1 MEVTCT
7 RCHQAVE
14 ESSTYC
20 PMCGL
25 PQLLYQAD
33 TVAGA
38 AQPER
43 RTEPVRD
50 AGSIAW
56 KPALSVAAK
65 LAVPAGILLAIFFL
79 YSVVNES
86 SFLGLLFLMS
96 AAAAWVVAIY
106 MRKQKPSW
114 ITIGAGARIGLV
126 TGILSSWTATA
137 VCGLL
142 LFAAR
147 YWFNYGKTM
156 DDAWT
161 ALVKG
166 PMVAQWNA
174 TNADPQVVSQ
184 LVTFFLAPQGRATS
198 GIFAVFF
205 LAGTLL
211 LFAIAGGA
219 LGARFLARP
228 RRPEV

>member
-43 RTEPVRD
+43 RVEPVRD

-56 KPALSVAAK
+56 KPAMSIASR
-65 LAVPAGILLAIFFL
+65 LAIPAGILLAIFFL

-96 AAAAWVVAIY
+96 AAAA
-106 MRKQKPSW
+106 
-114 ITIGAGARIGLV
+114 
-126 TGILSSWTATA
+126 
-137 VCGLL
+137 
-142 LFAAR
+142 
-147 YWFNYGKTM
+147 
-156 DDAWT
+156 
-161 ALVKG
+161 
-166 PMVAQWNA
+166 
-174 TNADPQVVSQ
+174 
-184 LVTFFLAPQGRATS
+184 
-198 GIFAVFF
+198 
-205 LAGTLL
+205 
-211 LFAIAGGA
+211 
-219 LGARFLARP
+219 
-228 RRPEV
+228 